1 MHIGKDV
8 AGSCPTD
15 PNVEH
20 LPLCDACIK
29 RLAKGI
35 NEPQI
40 VAPADILSSNCM
52 LAAWFQA
59 RWLGSLV
66 AQRSRHENKEEHY
79 LVVGF
84 FATGVGTVV
93 YFVDK
98 DFSNS
103 PCVKDILQ
111 QEICTLRAGD

>member
-1 MHIGKDV
+1 MYIGKDV
-8 AGSCPTD
+8 AGLCPTD

-20 LPLCDACIK
+20 LPLCDACIQ

-40 VAPADILSSNCM
+40 VAPADILSANRM

-59 RWLGSLV
+59 RWLGSFV
-66 AQRSRHENKEEHY
+66 AQKSQRENKEELGHRI
-79 LVVGF
+79 
-84 FATGVGTVV
+84 FATGVGAIV

-103 PCVKDILQ
+103 PCIKDILH
-111 QEICTLRAGD
+111 R